1 MSDFEKSAI
10 ESPSKN
16 RLKLKKNTGKVHIEI
31 MRHYLGYIDDAIKNY
46 WNHPALTNY
55 GGNTYTYGDIAA
67 GIAKYHI
74 LFEKCSIDKGDKIA
88 LCGKNSAEWCIAYLA
103 VLTYDAVA
111 VPLLSDFLP
120 KNVVELTKISDSRLI
135 LVDDAIMTS
144 FKKHKVAD
152 DFAEIENFGAIINVN
167 GIKIMPESNNLP
179 SNIEEDVEKAFT
191 TRYPGGVTP
200 KRVNYER
207 KNLNALSVISFT
219 SGTSSS
225 PKGVMIPARAISAN
239 LEFARKEME
248 AEPGWTIL
256 SILPLAHMFG
266 QAFDFIFPF
275 SKGCHIYI
283 FTVKP
288 TPARLLA
295 ALAEVKPFMFLT
307 VPLVIEKV
315 FRSKVMPALEKPAM
329 RILMHIPGIKG
340 LVLGK
345 IRKLLIDTFGGN
357 VGIGGI
363 ILGGAALNKE
373 VEELMHKMKFPYL
386 VGYGM
391 TECAPLIGYKKWQE
405 FTMRSCG
412 AVARPSVEVRIDS
425 ENPAEVP
432 GEIQVHGDAVMV
444 GYYKNEK
451 ATKEVFTADGWLKTG
466 DMGTMDANG
475 NMYIRGR
482 CKNMILTANGQNIYP
497 EEIEDMVNQL
507 PYVTESLIVGRKNT
521 LVALVVANSD
531 AATEAGLTEEAMN
544 KEIENS
550 VFALNKELPS
560 YSQIT
565 QCEIRKEP
573 FEKTPKL
580 SIKRFMYK

>member
-1 MSDFEKSAI
+1 
-10 ESPSKN
+10 
-16 RLKLKKNTGKVHIEI
+16 
-31 MRHYLGYIDDAIKNY
+31 
-46 WNHPALTNY
+46 
-55 GGNTYTYGDIAA
+55 
-67 GIAKYHI
+67 
-74 LFEKCSIDKGDKIA
+74 
-88 LCGKNSAEWCIAYLA
+88 
-103 VLTYDAVA
+103 
-111 VPLLSDFLP
+111 
-120 KNVVELTKISDSRLI
+120 
-135 LVDDAIMTS
+135 
-144 FKKHKVAD
+144 
-152 DFAEIENFGAIINVN
+152 
-167 GIKIMPESNNLP
+167 
-179 SNIEEDVEKAFT
+179 
-191 TRYPGGVTP
+191 
-200 KRVNYER
+200 
-207 KNLNALSVISFT
+207 
-219 SGTSSS
+219 
-225 PKGVMIPARAISAN
+225 
-239 LEFARKEME
+239 
-248 AEPGWTIL
+248 
-256 SILPLAHMFG
+256 MFG

-425 ENPAEVP
+425 ENPAEIP

-497 EEIEDMVNQL
+497 EEIEDQLNSL
-507 PYVTESLIVGRKNT
+507 PYVAESLVIHRDGK
-521 LVALVVANSD
+521 LVALIVPDYDTAFKEGKSVQEVAAQMD
-531 AATEAGLTEEAMN
+531 
-544 KEIENS
+544 ENR
-550 VFALNKELPS
+550 VELNKNLAA
-560 YSQIT
+560 YCQIT
-565 QCEIRKEP
+565 GVQIHSEE
-573 FEKTPKL
+573 FEKTPKK
-580 SIKRFMYK
+580 SIKRFMYQ

>member
-1 MSDFEKSAI
+1 
-10 ESPSKN
+10 
-16 RLKLKKNTGKVHIEI
+16 

-46 WNHPALTNY
+46 WNNPALTNY
-55 GGNTYTYGDIAA
+55 GGNTFTYGDIAA

-74 LFEKCSIDKGDKIA
+74 LFEKCNINKGDKIA

-111 VPLLSDFLP
+111 VPLLPDFLP

-144 FKKHKVAD
+144 FRKHDVAN
-152 DFAEIENFGAIINVN
+152 DFAEIDQFGAIINVL
-167 GIKIMPESNNLP
+167 GIKIMPESNNLHQD
-179 SNIEEDVEKAFT
+179 IEEEVEKTFA
-191 TRYPGGVTP
+191 TRYPSGVTP
-200 KRVNYER
+200 KRVNYA
-207 KNLNALSVISFT
+207 KTNLDALAVISFT

-239 LEFARKEME
+239 LEFALKEME
-248 AEPGWTIL
+248 ANPGWTIL

-275 SKGCHIYI
+275 TKGCHIHI

-288 TPARLLA
+288 TPARLIT

-307 VPLVIEKV
+307 VPLVIEKI
-315 FRSKVMPALEKPAM
+315 FRSKVMPMLEKPM
-329 RILMHIPGIKG
+329 IRILMHIPGVRGILLK
-340 LVLGK
+340 K
-345 IRKLLIDTFGGN
+345 IRTKLVETFGGN
-357 VGIGGI
+357 VGIGGL

-373 VEELMHKMKFPYL
+373 VEELMHEMKFPYL

-391 TECAPLIGYKKWQE
+391 TECAPLIGYKNWKQ
-405 FTMRSCG
+405 FAIRSCG
-412 AVARPSVEVRIDS
+412 AIARPSVDVRIDS
-425 ENPAEVP
+425 ENPAEIP

-451 ATKEVFTADGWLKTG
+451 ATKEVFTEDGWLKTG
-466 DMGTMDANG
+466 DMGTMDADE

-531 AATEAGLTEEAMN
+531 AAKEAGIDEETMN
-544 KEIENS
+544 KEIENN

-565 QCEIRKEP
+565 LCEIRKEP

>member
-1 MSDFEKSAI
+1 
-10 ESPSKN
+10 
-16 RLKLKKNTGKVHIEI
+16 

-46 WNHPALTNY
+46 WNNPALTNY

-74 LFEKCSIDKGDKIA
+74 LFEKCNIDKGDKIA

-120 KNVVELTKISDSRLI
+120 KNVVELTRISDSRLI

-179 SNIEEDVEKAFT
+179 TKIEEDVEKVFA

-200 KRVNYER
+200 KRVNYE
-207 KNLNALSVISFT
+207 KNNLNALSVISFT

-405 FTMRSCG
+405 FAIRSCG

-425 ENPAEVP
+425 ENPAEIP

-451 ATKEVFTADGWLKTG
+451 ATNEVFTADGWLKTG

-531 AATEAGLTEEAMN
+531 AATEAGLNEEAMN